1 MRKSVQ
7 KETILKIIDESTS
20 HLTSKGVYESAKKT
34 IPNIPPKISHIFF
47 AFPSPVIF

>member
-20 HLTSKGVYESAKKT
+20 HLTSKGVYESVKKT
-34 IPNIPPKISHIFF
+34 ISHIGNYNKFSNF
-47 AFPSPVIF
+47 ILFQIL